1 MVFFRSTR
9 QASSNSTAQPNSLP
23 SNQGRYFAVEEEAE
37 RTEERKAEDIPAADK
52 HQEEDSPAEGIPA
65 ADKHPSDNLPVDNL
79 EVEALQSEADLDYN
93 NSSLVLP
100 VQINNRSPF

>member
-1 MVFFRSTR
+1 MRL
-9 QASSNSTAQPNSLP
+9 SSGLISTAMDSKKKKKKSRKRVKFTSLP

-65 ADKHPSDNLPVDNL
+65 ADKHPSDNLPEDNL
-79 EVEALQSEADLDYN
+79 EKK
-93 NSSLVLP
+93 P
-100 VQINNRSPF
+100 PPKP